1 MNNLPQSVLATA
13 NLSGKEY
20 AWPTNAFLAALDE
33 SASAGFACIGGQFQ
47 FRFPDGTCEMYWLE
61 ADARDKE
68 PSEIWSVYVERARQE
83 VKAGFENLIAKT
95 DFAKEAKS
103 WPFIENKMTSGANPL
118 DYLFFCAYFVSES
131 EYPKRAL

>member
-1 MNNLPQSVLATA
+1 MPWKVHEQSPPKRLATA

-83 VKAGFENLIAKT
+83 VKAGFEILLQKQILPRGQK
-95 DFAKEAKS
+95 
-103 WPFIENKMTSGANPL
+103 L
-118 DYLFFCAYFVSES
+118 
-131 EYPKRAL
+131 ALYRE